1 MQGAPDPIQQLQA
14 HQLAQLQLVQMQ
26 QETLAAQVAQMRAA
40 AKTLPNTAPP
50 VGTSTHCLVV
60 LCLSCSVFYMYLV
73 AAVFYPACAGNWRP
87 ASFSHDCSWYSPSGS
102 RFLVSDHGIAYPFAS
117 S

>member
-26 QETLAAQVAQMRAA
+26 KESLAAQVAQMRAA

-50 VGTSTHCLVV
+50 VGRESLAQAQLT
-60 LCLSCSVFYMYLV
+60 
-73 AAVFYPACAGNWRP
+73 
-87 ASFSHDCSWYSPSGS
+87 
-102 RFLVSDHGIAYPFAS
+102 
-117 S
+117 

>member
-1 MQGAPDPIQQLQA
+1 MIHVASVPQGAPDPIQQLQA

-50 VGTSTHCLVV
+50 VGTVTHRLVTPPPPHARV
-60 LCLSCSVFYMYLV
+60 
-73 AAVFYPACAGNWRP
+73 
-87 ASFSHDCSWYSPSGS
+87 
-102 RFLVSDHGIAYPFAS
+102 
-117 S
+117 

>member
-1 MQGAPDPIQQLQA
+1 MGQAARECRSLEWSCALSVDDTRAAFSVAQGAPDPIQQLQA

-50 VGTSTHCLVV
+50 VG
-60 LCLSCSVFYMYLV
+60 VFL
-73 AAVFYPACAGNWRP
+73 ALR
-87 ASFSHDCSWYSPSGS
+87 
-102 RFLVSDHGIAYPFAS
+102 RLVSSMRRDMQYDICMAHQRAELHLSY
-117 S
+117 